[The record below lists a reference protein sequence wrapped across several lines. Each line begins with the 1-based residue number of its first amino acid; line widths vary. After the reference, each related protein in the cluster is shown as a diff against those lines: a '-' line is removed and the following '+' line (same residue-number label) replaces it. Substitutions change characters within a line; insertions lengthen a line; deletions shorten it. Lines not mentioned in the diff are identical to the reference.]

1 MILKNG
7 YYINKSQFSDKD
19 IINIKKE
26 LTVTPTATFSLE
38 KVKNIIVYRE
48 EKDYLIVPRKY
59 GIEKFGETKNNIP
72 KGADINIKF
81 KNNLRDYQ
89 VEIVNVLL
97 EKYKTT
103 FGGILSLPCGFGKTI
118 IALYLASIFKV
129 KTLIVVHKT
138 FLMNQWKEKIKE
150 FTDATCGTI
159 CQNTVDIDKD
169 IVIGMLQSI
178 STLKYDNKIFE
189 DFGFVVFDEVHHAP
203 SSHFSK
209 SLPVISCNKCLG
221 LSATPKR
228 KDNLEKILF
237 WYFGDILYKTK
248 NNVSDVIV
256 YIKNY
261 TSTDESYKEYKLYNG
276 EINRSSTLNKITEL
290 DDRNIFITNILTNI
304 LENKERKILVLSDRL
319 SQLYSIEK
327 LLNDNDITDIGY
339 YIGNKKQKEL
349 EESEKCKVILGTY
362 PMASEGLDIKSLNTL
377 VMASPRRDIEQV
389 AGRIVRCINKDIK
402 PHIYDIVDSLPSFY
416 RQGRHRQIMYFDLG
430 FTIAGEGSKSSK
442 YIDVYQKKSSHDMS
456 GFIIKK

>member
-1 MILKNG
+1 MNNMILKNG

-59 GIEKFGETKNNIP
+59 GIEKFGETTKKRP
-72 KGADINIKF
+72 KGAVINIKF
-81 KNNLRDYQ
+81 NNNLRDYQ
-89 VEIVNVLL
+89 VEIVNILL

-178 STLKYDNKIFE
+178 STLKYDNKILRFWVY
-189 DFGFVVFDEVHHAP
+189 DKVHHA
-203 SSHFSK
+203 SVTF
-209 SLPVISCNKCLG
+209 
-221 LSATPKR
+221 
-228 KDNLEKILF
+228 
-237 WYFGDILYKTK
+237 
-248 NNVSDVIV
+248 
-256 YIKNY
+256 
-261 TSTDESYKEYKLYNG
+261 
-276 EINRSSTLNKITEL
+276 
-290 DDRNIFITNILTNI
+290 RNHC
-304 LENKERKILVLSDRL
+304 
-319 SQLYSIEK
+319 Q
-327 LLNDNDITDIGY
+327 
-339 YIGNKKQKEL
+339 
-349 EESEKCKVILGTY
+349 
-362 PMASEGLDIKSLNTL
+362 
-377 VMASPRRDIEQV
+377 
-389 AGRIVRCINKDIK
+389 
-402 PHIYDIVDSLPSFY
+402 
-416 RQGRHRQIMYFDLG
+416 
-430 FTIAGEGSKSSK
+430 
-442 YIDVYQKKSSHDMS
+442 
-456 GFIIKK
+456 